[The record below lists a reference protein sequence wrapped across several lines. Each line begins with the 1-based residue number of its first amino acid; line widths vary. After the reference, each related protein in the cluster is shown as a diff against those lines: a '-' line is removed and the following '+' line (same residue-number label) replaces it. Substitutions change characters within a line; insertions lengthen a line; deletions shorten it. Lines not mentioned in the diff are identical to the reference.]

1 MPVDYKKNKVVF
13 SDEVAVD
20 DAEKL
25 LEWIQKNTS
34 AKADL
39 AACTHIHPANIQ
51 VLMAAG
57 IQVCA
62 WPQDTN
68 LRAWLESA
76 LLIGKGSSNG

>member
-1 MPVDYKKNKVVF
+1 MPVDYKKNKAVFTDVV
-13 SDEVAVD
+13 SVD

-25 LEWIQKNTS
+25 LDWIQKNAS
-34 AKADL
+34 AKVDL

-57 IQVCA
+57 TAVSA
-62 WPQDTN
+62 WPQDVS
-68 LRAWLESA
+68 LRSWLESA